1 MNRCA
6 RNQIAITL
14 GVGLTTMLGSIV
26 TLGLIDDYSNPMTVA
41 GAIGLSVGTLICVP
55 SGMTYFINDALEQME
70 RNENRIQPL
79 F

>member
-1 MNRCA
+1 
-6 RNQIAITL
+6 
-14 GVGLTTMLGSIV
+14 
-26 TLGLIDDYSNPMTVA
+26 MTVA

-55 SGMTYFINDALEQME
+55 SGMTYFINDALEQIE